1 MLTRTSRY
9 LLAAI
14 QAIIG
19 WEWIMSGGNK
29 LFSGTFPQGLADAL
43 TNSFKDNPNGWYV
56 SFLKQVVVPN
66 SVFFGYLIEW
76 TEIIVGIVLVSGAI
90 LLLSK
95 PRMPGDPQNG
105 LNVAYC
111 IAVVV
116 AAAIGAFQNIN
127 FHFFMGGWV
136 LPTFDPGNAYNEGID
151 LEALLPLFFLV
162 IIIANLAM
170 VQALSGIKLFKRTK
184 QTRTTAPEPAAS
196 NS

>member
-43 TNSFKDNPNGWYV
+43 ISSFKDNPNGLY
-56 SFLKQVVVPN
+56 
-66 SVFFGYLIEW
+66 
-76 TEIIVGIVLVSGAI
+76 
-90 LLLSK
+90 
-95 PRMPGDPQNG
+95 
-105 LNVAYC
+105 VAYC

-136 LPTFDPGNAYNEGID
+136 LPSFDPGSAYNEGID
-151 LEALLPLFFLV
+151 LDGLLPLFFLV

-170 VQALSGIKLFKRTK
+170 VQALTGIKFFKRKAQAQSPTST
-184 QTRTTAPEPAAS
+184 QVVS